1 VRRHRRLLAYGA
13 LVCALLVPAVAA
25 GGRDEAGS
33 QELFVEGDSLAVG
46 TRPFIAREL
55 REWQITHSVKIGRHT
70 AEGIAA
76 LREEAA
82 SLPNV
87 IHLSL
92 GTNDDPRRVSA
103 FRDSIREVM
112 DLAGPDRCVVWA
124 NIVRPR
130 VRGTSYAGYNRA
142 LAAES
147 GPRENLRVVNWAR
160 LVRENPRWLTAD
172 RVHATPGGY
181 AGRARVVARS
191 VRRCQ
196 LSDGSA
202 GIVASSR

>member
-1 VRRHRRLLAYGA
+1 VRQRRRLLAYGA
-13 LVCALLVPAVAA
+13 LACALLGPAVAV

-46 TRPFIAREL
+46 TRPFIIREL
-55 REWQITHSVKIGRHT
+55 RDWQITHSVKIGRHT

-76 LREEAA
+76 LHDEAA
-82 SLPNV
+82 SLPQV
-87 IHLSL
+87 IHMSL
-92 GTNDDPRRVSA
+92 GTNDDPRRVSV

-112 DLAGPDRCVVWA
+112 DLAGPGRCVVWA

-147 GPRENLRVVNWAR
+147 APRENLRVVNWAR
-160 LVRENPRWLTAD
+160 LVHENPRWLTAD
-172 RVHATPGGY
+172 GVHATAKGY